1 MQKRGTKCI
10 SPYVYGG
17 RGQNENTMCG
27 PGTLGVQP
35 GCHRGMCAL
44 GRADGRSMRELLG
57 LPEPTPYATERR
69 STSKS
74 ASSSTHVFSSLEKE
88 EIDDLLGDDADNLVV
103 RRAFAG
109 HLCCWGRP
117 AMLFCQRA
125 NDALANSSS
134 GLIGAFAFRRLARG
148 NDEEADDKDDE

>member
-1 MQKRGTKCI
+1 
-10 SPYVYGG
+10 
-17 RGQNENTMCG
+17 
-27 PGTLGVQP
+27 
-35 GCHRGMCAL
+35 
-44 GRADGRSMRELLG
+44 MRELLG

-109 HLCCWGRP
+109 HLCCCGRP

-134 GLIGAFAFRRLARG
+134 GLIGAFAFRRLARETTRKPMTRMMNSTVEQRFHYVFG
-148 NDEEADDKDDE
+148 RDVD